1 MLGVLFGV
9 SGAYSIPSGKL
20 WVSSNIR
27 LNSSFAL
34 STRVRK
40 TRSGKREA
48 GTWNLK
54 RETR

>member
-9 SGAYSIPSGKL
+9 SGAYSIPSRKL